1 MWVMARAS
9 VLPAK
14 LINYP
19 STLLDIYGLKGLNI
33 KRAARI
39 DTYLLCRW

>member
-9 VLPAK
+9 DIPE
-14 LINYP
+14 NYL